1 MSAKQELERIGKRN
15 LYILAVVGGVI
26 SLAFGLFLPIL
37 PLYAK
42 HLGADGLGVGIL
54 TSSFMLTR
62 ALVGPYAGKLSDMMG
77 RKRIILFGTF
87 LYGFLSILYVIPDT
101 WIGLAVIRAIQGI
114 ASGAVWPVS
123 EALIIDSVKP
133 EKRAR
138 AISIFIISSNIGW
151 IGGPVLGGTLS
162 QIGVSLYQMD
172 LFESYKI
179 PFYFTAIF
187 SFVCVGLVAFG
198 TKDVLHPQNNK
209 NGNGNDVVVPEEN
222 RKMLNV
228 LYINSFLVGLCM
240 GLGSAVF
247 VLYANDV
254 FGLSAFVIS
263 IILTVGMGG
272 GIAFAYPAA
281 MLADKRGRKKI
292 IVGTGLLRSVTNLL
306 MPTAPSPLA
315 MASVMTVRSIGIQ
328 CADAPMRSLQA
339 DIIPKELRGKLVGTM
354 QSFNNIG
361 AIAGP
366 ILGGL
371 LYDFMENTTYWFYV
385 IPFFAKGLPFFLS
398 GVLGIIGILLIWKYI
413 DERKIRKNP

>member
-1 MSAKQELERIGKRN
+1 MSPDTNLEKIGKQN

-42 HLGADGLGVGIL
+42 HLGANGLDVGIL

-62 ALVGPYAGKLSDMMG
+62 ALIGPYAGKLSDMMG

-87 LYGFLSILYVIPDT
+87 LYGFLSILYVVPNT

-123 EALIIDSVKP
+123 EALIIDSISP
-133 EKRAR
+133 EKRSR
-138 AISIFIISSNIGW
+138 AISIFIIASNIGW

-162 QIGVSLYQMD
+162 QIGVSLFHMD

-179 PFYFTAIF
+179 PFYFTAIL
-187 SFVCVGLVAFG
+187 SFVSAGLVGFG
-198 TKDVLHPQNNK
+198 THDVLYPLNNK
-209 NGNGNDVVVPEEN
+209 NGNGKDVEIPAEN
-222 RKMLNV
+222 KKMLNV
-228 LYINSFLVGLCM
+228 LYINSFLVGVGM
-240 GLGSAVF
+240 GLGSAIF

-254 FGLSAFVIS
+254 FGLSAFIIS
-263 IILTVGMGG
+263 VILTVGMGG
-272 GIAFAYPAA
+272 GIAFAYPVAKI
-281 MLADKRGRKKI
+281 ADKRGKKKI
-292 IVGTGLLRSVTNLL
+292 IVGTGILRSGMNLV
-306 MPTAPSPLA
+306 MPMAPNPLI
-315 MASVMTVRSIGIQ
+315 MASVMTIRSIGIQ

-339 DIIPKELRGKLVGTM
+339 DIVPKEIRGKLVGTM

-366 ILGGL
+366 ILGGF
-371 LYDFMENTTYWFYV
+371 LYDIVENTTYWIYMV
-385 IPFFAKGLPFFLS
+385 PFIAKGLPFFLS
-398 GVLGIIGILLIWKYI
+398 GLLGILGVLLIWKYV
-413 DERKIRKNP
+413 DETKIRKSV